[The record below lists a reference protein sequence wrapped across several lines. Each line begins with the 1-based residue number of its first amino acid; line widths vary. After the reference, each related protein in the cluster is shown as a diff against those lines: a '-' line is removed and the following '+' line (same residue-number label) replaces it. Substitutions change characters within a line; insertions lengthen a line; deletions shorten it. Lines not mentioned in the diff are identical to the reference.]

1 MLLFQLN
8 INYKISTF
16 FNISLCFSMFSMFL
30 CFSLFCSDVI
40 VVGVCLLRTIIF
52 GWLTLAGQHSAA
64 LGGGLTHLITFDNT
78 WHLLKTI
85 ESIERD
91 LTTWDNT
98 WQHLRRIELDRAW
111 DLKTTLDWLDLS
123 LSGANKW
130 KHDLKPVHVFLGCS
144 LSFSI
149 LLYLTLKDFLNLFKA
164 FWVSNNLY
172 IIQLQTKK
180 VKKCKSII
188 SKPLETHPIH
198 VRGKIHLNSL
208 VSIVRGLNCKSS
220 VTWYL
225 LPCWKKHALSFL
237 WHDMFET
244 LSRPK

>member
-1 MLLFQLN
+1 MWMLSLFFSMFLQCSLFFFIIIYFALCCSMLLFQLN

-111 DLKTTLDWLDLS
+111 DLKTTLDHCVFPLDLS
-123 LSGANKW
+123 LSG
-130 KHDLKPVHVFLGCS
+130 VHFFLG
-144 LSFSI
+144 FS
-149 LLYLTLKDFLNLFKA
+149 
-164 FWVSNNLY
+164 
-172 IIQLQTKK
+172 
-180 VKKCKSII
+180 
-188 SKPLETHPIH
+188 
-198 VRGKIHLNSL
+198 
-208 VSIVRGLNCKSS
+208 
-220 VTWYL
+220 
-225 LPCWKKHALSFL
+225 
-237 WHDMFET
+237 
-244 LSRPK
+244 